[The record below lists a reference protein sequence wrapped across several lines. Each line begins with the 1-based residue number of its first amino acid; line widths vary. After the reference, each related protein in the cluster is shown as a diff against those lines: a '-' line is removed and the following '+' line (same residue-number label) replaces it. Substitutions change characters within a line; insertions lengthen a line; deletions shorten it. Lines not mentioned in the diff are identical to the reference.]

1 MRIEG
6 VEVQR
11 VQALEGRLKPQ
22 AGPASFAELLSE
34 KLAAAN
40 GKVQAAD
47 AESTKL
53 LMGNGTVHETMIAL
67 ERADLTLRM
76 VGKVRNKIIDAYQNL
91 SRMQI

>member
-11 VQALEGRLKPQ
+11 VQALEGRLKPR
-22 AGPASFAELLSE
+22 AGAASFAELLSE
-34 KLAAAN
+34 KLATAN
-40 GKVQAAD
+40 GIAQAAD
-47 AESTKL
+47 TEATKL
-53 LMGNGTVHETMIAL
+53 VMGNGTVHGTMIAL

-76 VGKVRNKIIDAYQNL
+76 VGKVRNKMIDAYQNL

>member
-11 VQALEGRLKPQ
+11 VQALEGRLRPEN
-22 AGPASFAELLSE
+22 GPASFAEMLSE

-47 AESTKL
+47 AEATKL

-76 VGKVRNKIIDAYQNL
+76 VSKVRNKVIDAYQNL

>member
-11 VQALEGRLKPQ
+11 VQALEGRLRPQ
-22 AGPASFAELLSE
+22 SGPESFAEMLSE

-47 AESTKL
+47 AEATKL
-53 LMGNGTVHETMIAL
+53 LMGNGTVHDTMIAL

-76 VGKVRNKIIDAYQNL
+76 VSKVRNKVIDAYQNL